1 MELEPIIINSNFYPI
16 PEDLDA
22 LKELEKVMTY
32 INQPINSK
40 LSNLLQ
46 VLCATSNKP
55 KMVEY
60 LLKQG
65 ADPYYMDINAKT
77 AYDYALEN
85 KFHLKE
91 WLFILLNQYQVHF
104 KPKDISERQELV
116 FSLIQTEIVKHEMLK
131 FEAKE
136 RLLNVLDELSV

>member
-1 MELEPIIINSNFYPI
+1 MELETIIINKKFYPL
-16 PEDLDA
+16 PKDLET
-22 LKELEKVMTY
+22 LKELEKLMTH

-40 LSNLLQ
+40 LSSLLQ

-55 KMVEY
+55 KMIEY

-65 ADPYYMDINAKT
+65 AHRYYMDINGQT

-85 KFHLKE
+85 NFHLKE

-104 KPKDISERQELV
+104 KPKDISERQIFV
-116 FSLIQTEIVKHEMLK
+116 FSLIQTEIIKHEMLK

>member
-1 MELEPIIINSNFYPI
+1 
-16 PEDLDA
+16 
-22 LKELEKVMTY
+22 
-32 INQPINSK
+32 
-40 LSNLLQ
+40 
-46 VLCATSNKP
+46 
-55 KMVEY
+55 MVEY

-65 ADPYYMDINAKT
+65 ADPYYMDINSKT

-91 WLFILLNQYQVHF
+91 WLFILFNQYQVHF

-116 FSLIQTEIVKHEMLK
+116 FSLIQTEIIKHEMLK

>member
-1 MELEPIIINSNFYPI
+1 
-16 PEDLDA
+16 
-22 LKELEKVMTY
+22 MTD

-40 LSNLLQ
+40 LSSLLQ

-65 ADPYYMDINAKT
+65 ANPYYMDINGKT

-104 KPKDISERQELV
+104 KPKDISERQNFV
-116 FSLIQTEIVKHEMLK
+116 FSLIQTEIIKHEMLK